1 MAPTQTGFVTGLTA
15 EAALLKNTRFM
26 VEAGGGTPAGAA
38 LAAQR
43 LIARGATALVS
54 FGLAGGLNQNFS
66 PGTLLIPARVSDG
79 TDNFDCDA
87 ELLAWLGG
95 ANIEALYAGTAIAVT
110 AAQKA
115 QLFNATQADAIDL
128 ESGAVARIA
137 REAGRPFAVLRAVAD
152 PASRTLPPA
161 ALIALNQGGEIQLAA
176 IFASVLRQP
185 TQIPALLALAS
196 DAAKARKNL
205 LRKIK
210 TLG

>member
-1 MAPTQTGFVTGLTA
+1 
-15 EAALLKNTRFM
+15 
-26 VEAGGGTPAGAA
+26 
-38 LAAQR
+38 
-43 LIARGATALVS
+43 
-54 FGLAGGLNQNFS
+54 
-66 PGTLLIPARVSDG
+66 
-79 TDNFDCDA
+79 DNFDCDA